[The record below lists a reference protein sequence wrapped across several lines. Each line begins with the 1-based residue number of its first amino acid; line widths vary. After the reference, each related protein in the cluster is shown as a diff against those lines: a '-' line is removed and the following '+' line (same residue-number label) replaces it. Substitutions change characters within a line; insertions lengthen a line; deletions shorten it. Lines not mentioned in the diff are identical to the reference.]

1 MCLCTLII
9 KIFVSGLYTPAE
21 AEKRWSYLKDCY
33 RKARNTFKKLQNSE
47 KRSGAAGKKSQEIK
61 PSFRY
66 YNAMNF
72 LSDVLE
78 YRQ

>member
-1 MCLCTLII
+1 M
-9 KIFVSGLYTPAE
+9 KIFFVLGLYTPAE

-33 RKARNTFKKLQNSE
+33 RKARNTFKKLQNLE
-47 KRSGAAGKKSQEIK
+47 KRSGATSKLKSKEIK
-61 PSFRY
+61 LSFRY
-66 YNAMNF
+66 YNTMNF